1 MASDDKTKFDVPW
14 ATLLP
19 LVAVLAGVVAQ
30 YKPLISTR
38 PLTPAEKP
46 IPVPAREDV
55 DARLWQDPIAV
66 AQKQKSALFADV
78 STGLV
83 SRDKAKGHDISDLKS
98 LVQESAVSAERIGSK
113 LLLLGVMIDAG
124 PYSEQGE
131 LRLRTRQAILEG
143 LSESGFVPVD
153 GEHIG
158 YVTSPWPLPKN
169 YVLNV
174 ADPLANN
181 QLLLPWEEC
190 VSVSPTPAKTARVIV
205 LWLPATNFSPDPLAK
220 LGAVIDYLAPPGI
233 RDKVAVTLLG
243 PANST
248 GLQNMVREVRAEDW
262 NSPPALKDVTILSAR
277 ATAADATLLYDPSSP
292 PASTAA
298 PAPDRVDDLLKEK
311 VEGLEFVRTIA
322 TDDIVLRELIAEL
335 KLRQVDV
342 ETPSETDEASAKRP
356 HVILLSEWDTPFGR
370 SLGITFFAKASHQ
383 PIDKIITRWISGST
397 ASQKPQETQARPI
410 RTYRY
415 LRGIDGQVPGDLSR
429 GAVQE
434 QTQKSNSGPDTV
446 AIEATEGLNQA
457 DYLRRLARVL
467 KESDTYWR
475 RDGGA
480 GIGAIGL
487 LGSDIYDKLMILR
500 ALRPAFPDA
509 LFFTNT
515 YDAHFERRDDLG
527 DTHNLIIASPFGGEL
542 PTNSRRGQR
551 VPPFRDSNQ
560 TALYAATLVATDH
573 LDKNLAA
580 YFFEHPRIFEI
591 SRHGAWELSNPWEF
605 NGEQYSR
612 THKTWFREW
621 LYSTGVRWHLLI
633 AAAALAGIVIWVSA
647 SNAHRTLPGGGT
659 TPQRLARVFS
669 STPFWVICG
678 TPIIV
683 LCVAAY
689 AQSGTAALE
698 PFAFFSGISIWPT
711 EMLRL
716 VALMLAI
723 HFMIKAGIDLRANER
738 EVEKRFC
745 LKPLPRTRFR
755 WADIGLGLELWR
767 LAPAERPAVD
777 SEFTAQS
784 AWYAYCRRNKFWPRF
799 IRVAILLTLYLVFA
813 SFLFSVFP
821 HAVPPARGDT
831 AKQFDS
837 WVLRASVLGL
847 MILSFYVVDAIQ
859 LNSNLIRLFA
869 REVTKWGHG
878 VAEQCRRSPPLTEEE
893 LSAYHEIFF
902 VADRTRV
909 VARLIWYPLIV
920 LTLLVVARWS
930 VFDNWSWPASLLIIY
945 GLNAAW
951 ALGSAVYLRRAAEQ
965 LRTAALDNLAL
976 LRLGAFTDEVR
987 RKTFDE
993 LIVEIRSLKKGAFAP
1008 LSEQPFIRAVLL
1020 NSGSLGLLAV
1030 AQRVLDLL

>member
-1 MASDDKTKFDVPW
+1 MANNDKPKFDVPW

-19 LVAVLAGVVAQ
+19 LMAVLAGVVAQ
-30 YKPLISTR
+30 YKPLVSTR
-38 PLTPAEKP
+38 PATPAEKP
-46 IPVPAREDV
+46 VPVIAKEDV

-83 SRDKAKGHDISDLKS
+83 PKNKVQGHDISDLK
-98 LVQESAVSAERIGSK
+98 LLIHDSASSAERIGRN
-113 LLLLGVMIDAG
+113 LLLLGVMIEAG

-131 LRLRTRQAILEG
+131 LRLRARQAVLEG

-158 YVTSPWPLPKN
+158 YVTSPWPLPRD
-169 YVLNV
+169 YVPNV
-174 ADPLANN
+174 ADPLANG

-190 VSVSPTPAKTARVIV
+190 VSASPIPTETARVIV
-205 LWLPATNFSPDPLAK
+205 LWLPATNFNVEPLAN
-220 LGAVIDYLAPPGI
+220 LAGLIDFLVGDI
-233 RDKVAVTLLG
+233 RQNVAVTLLG

-248 GLQNMVREVRAEDW
+248 GLQNMVREVRAQEW
-262 NSPPALKDVTILSAR
+262 KSQPALRGVKIFSPR
-277 ATAADATLLYDPSSP
+277 ATASDETLLYDPSLQ
-292 PASTAA
+292 
-298 PAPDRVDDLLKEK
+298 PAPTALPTQATVKELLEQKVD
-311 VEGLEFVRTIA
+311 GLEFVRSIA
-322 TDDIVLRELIAEL
+322 TDDVVLRQLIAEL
-335 KLRQVDV
+335 KLRHVDV
-342 ETPSETDEASAKRP
+342 ETQPGTQSAKSP

-370 SLGITFFAKASHQ
+370 SLGITFSAEASGQ
-383 PIDKIITRWISGST
+383 PINEIIARWISGPSGP
-397 ASQKPQETQARPI
+397 QKAQEQQVRRI
-410 RTYRY
+410 HTYRY
-415 LRGIDGQVPGDLSR
+415 LRGIDGQLPGDAAR
-429 GAVQE
+429 GSSQE

-475 RDGGA
+475 RTDQV

-500 ALRPAFPDA
+500 ALRPEFPDTI
-509 LFFTNT
+509 FFTNT
-515 YDAHFERRDDLG
+515 YDAHFERRDDLA
-527 DTHNLIIASPFGGEL
+527 DTHNLIIGSPFGGEL
-542 PTNSRRGQR
+542 ATNSRRGQR

-560 TALYAATLVATDH
+560 TALYAATLAATNH
-573 LDKNLAA
+573 LDENLVA
-580 YFFEHPRIFEI
+580 YFAHNPRIFEI
-591 SRHGAWELSNPWEF
+591 SRRGAYQLSDPWEF
-605 NGEQYSR
+605 KGQQYSR

-621 LYSTGVRWHLLI
+621 LYSDAVRWHLLI
-633 AAAALAGIVIWVSA
+633 AAAALAAIVIWVSA
-647 SNAHRTLPGGGT
+647 SNAHRTLPAGGT

-678 TPIIV
+678 TPTIV

-689 AQSGTAALE
+689 AQSGTALLE

-716 VALMLAI
+716 VAVMLAI
-723 HFMIKAGIDLRANER
+723 HFMVKSGIDLRANEG

-745 LKPLPRTRFR
+745 LEPLPHTRFR

-767 LAPAERPAVD
+767 IAPAKRPAVD
-777 SEFTAQS
+777 SEFTAQA
-784 AWYAYCRRNKFWPRF
+784 AWCAYCRRNKFWPRF
-799 IRVAILLTLYLVFA
+799 IRVAILFTLYFIF
-813 SFLFSVFP
+813 SFFLFSLFP
-821 HAVPPARGDT
+821 RAVPPARGDT
-831 AKQFDS
+831 AWRFDL
-837 WVLRASVLGL
+837 WVLLASVIAL
-847 MILSFYVVDAIQ
+847 MILTFYVVDAIR

-878 VAEQCRRSPPLTEEE
+878 LAEQCRRSPPLTEEE
-893 LSAYHEIFF
+893 LSAYFEIFF
-902 VADRTRV
+902 VAQRTQV

-945 GLNAAW
+945 ALNVTW

-965 LRTAALDNLAL
+965 LRAAALDNLAL
-976 LRLGAFTDEVR
+976 LRLGAFTDEVKR
-987 RKTFDE
+987 ETFDE
-993 LIVEIRSLKKGAFAP
+993 LIVEIRNLKKGAFAP

-1020 NSGSLGLLAV
+1020 NSGGLGLLAV
-1030 AQRVLDLL
+1030 GQRLLDLF